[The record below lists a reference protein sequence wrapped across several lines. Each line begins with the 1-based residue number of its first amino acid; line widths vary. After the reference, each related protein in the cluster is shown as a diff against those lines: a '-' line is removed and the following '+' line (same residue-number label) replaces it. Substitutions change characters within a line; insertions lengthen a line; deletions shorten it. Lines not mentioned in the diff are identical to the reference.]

1 VIFQALLLLAGLGT
15 APQPLADT
23 TQPYV
28 LSADNMKIQQ
38 LGDDKITWLYGQVEI
53 IHGSTILKGDTAR
66 ISTLTEK
73 ASVWG
78 RVTIYDKTV
87 KITGRRADY
96 LKPTGRASVFGR
108 PRLNDAGWDL
118 TADSLAYSRPLAK
131 SYAYGQVEM
140 IDSSQH
146 NKLYGDYGEYWHDQ
160 GYGFVIGRARMESY
174 DKKNRTK
181 KSVITSNKM
190 EVFQASGLAVATDS
204 VRFAQDSL
212 WAACGKM
219 TYFKTAGRMML
230 EQEPSVWRRDA
241 LISGRLMELDLRG
254 DTLRNA
260 WVRDSAMVRQFTE
273 ASPDTDIITCD
284 SLKADFDQGQM
295 SYVHAWG
302 RVWCQYHRRQKENSS
317 GRNLAQG
324 QEMEFFM
331 SQGKTQRILMNKK
344 AKGAYHSREDV
355 K

>member
-1 VIFQALLLLAGLGT
+1 MTFPVLLLLAVLGA
-15 APQPLADT
+15 APKPLADT

-28 LSADNMKIQQ
+28 LSAGNMKIQQ
-38 LGDDKITWLYGQVEI
+38 LGQDKITWLYGQVEI

-131 SYAYGQVEM
+131 SFAYGNVEM
-140 IDSSQH
+140 VDSTQH
-146 NKLYGDYGEYWHDQ
+146 NKLYGNYGEYWHDQ
-160 GYGFVIGRARMESY
+160 GYGFVTGRARMESY
-174 DKKNRTK
+174 DKKNRDK
-181 KSVITSNKM
+181 KSVITSDKM

-204 VRFAQDSL
+204 VNFAQDSL

-219 TYFKTAGRMML
+219 TYFKKTGRMML
-230 EQEPSVWRRDA
+230 EQGPSVWRRDA
-241 LISGRLMELDLRG
+241 VISGRLMELDLRG
-254 DTLRNA
+254 DTLRQA
-260 WVRDSAMVRQFTE
+260 WVRDSAVVRQYAD
-273 ASPDTDIITCD
+273 ASPDTDIIACD
-284 SLKADFDQGQM
+284 SLTADFLQSQL

-302 RVWCQYHRRQKENSS
+302 RVWCQYHRRQKDNST

-324 QEMEFFM
+324 REMEFFM
-331 SQGKTQRILMNKK
+331 SQGKTQRIVMNKM
-344 AKGAYHSREDV
+344 AKGAYYSREEV